1 MVRGALADAR
11 PAHPETLMINGLKV
25 LFGAILVVMLYV
37 TVTATL
43 DRGVFEAGSA
53 LWLEP
58 WFRAT
63 LADAYCGFLA
73 FYAWVFYRERSRVP
87 RGLWFVA
94 IMALGNIAV
103 AVYVLIL
110 LFRLPPGAG
119 PEQLLLRPR
128 A

>member
-1 MVRGALADAR
+1 MVRGA
-11 PAHPETLMINGLKV
+11 PATAWPANAETPMIKGLKV
-25 LFGAILVVMLYV
+25 LFGAILVVLLYV
-37 TVTATL
+37 TVTAAL
-43 DRGVFEAGSA
+43 DRGVLDAGTG
-53 LWLEP
+53 LWPEP

-73 FYAWVFYRERSRVP
+73 FYAWVFYRERSWGL

-103 AVYVLIL
+103 SVYVMIR
-110 LFRLPPGAG
+110 LFRLPAGAG

>member
-1 MVRGALADAR
+1 MRAALTGICLAVLLLMLAVTISASLHQNIVDAAR
-11 PAHPETLMINGLKV
+11 
-25 LFGAILVVMLYV
+25 
-37 TVTATL
+37 
-43 DRGVFEAGSA
+43 R
-53 LWLEP
+53 LWPDP

-73 FYAWVFYRERSRVP
+73 FYAWVFYRERSWGL

-103 AVYVLIL
+103 SVYVLIR
-110 LFRLPPGAG
+110 LFRLPAGAG